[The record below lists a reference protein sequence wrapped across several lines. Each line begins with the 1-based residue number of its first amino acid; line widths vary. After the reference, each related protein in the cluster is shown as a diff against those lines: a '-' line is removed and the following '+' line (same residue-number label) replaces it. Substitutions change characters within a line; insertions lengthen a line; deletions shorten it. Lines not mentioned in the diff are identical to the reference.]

1 MLPQPLTFCRLTLM
15 PRANFSLNIHKP
27 LERTC
32 SSKHKEEEEEKVKR
46 ELLNPSFVF
55 FRAAERRGGWGE
67 LRLRAMPEIHNA
79 FHKAKQ
85 KRKEIKFVPIVERLC
100 IAICYGKMLK
110 TCV

>member
-55 FRAAERRGGWGE
+55 SCCGASWWLGRVAR
-67 LRLRAMPEIHNA
+67 NA
-79 FHKAKQ
+79 
-85 KRKEIKFVPIVERLC
+85 RNP
-100 IAICYGKMLK
+100 
-110 TCV
+110 